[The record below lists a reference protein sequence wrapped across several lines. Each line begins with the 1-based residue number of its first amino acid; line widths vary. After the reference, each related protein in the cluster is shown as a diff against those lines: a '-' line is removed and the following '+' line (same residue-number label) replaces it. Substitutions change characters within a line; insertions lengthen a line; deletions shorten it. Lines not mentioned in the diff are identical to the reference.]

1 MKAFKKREEEFMKP
15 MIPNTE
21 VMRSRGLRALEGE
34 GRGLSHLEVIVRG
47 RLWRQLASRD
57 RSRRA
62 ARSAQRVSI
71 NRLFLSHLSALPVTV
86 NLAATNNPIDWWIS
100 QVSTVPTLHR
110 DALDTLSCP
119 AMSAECE
126 RAFS

>member
-1 MKAFKKREEEFMKP
+1 MKALKKREEEFMKP

-21 VMRSRGLRALEGE
+21 VMRSRGLRALEGEGE

-62 ARSAQRVSI
+62 ARSTQRVSI
-71 NRLFLSHLSALPVTV
+71 DRLFLSHLSALPVTV
-86 NLAATNNPIDWWIS
+86 NLAATTTP
-100 QVSTVPTLHR
+100 PF
-110 DALDTLSCP
+110 
-119 AMSAECE
+119 M
-126 RAFS
+126 

>member
-62 ARSAQRVSI
+62 ARSTQRVSI
-71 NRLFLSHLSALPVTV
+71 DRLFLSHLSALPVTV
-86 NLAATNNPIDWWIS
+86 NLAATTTP
-100 QVSTVPTLHR
+100 PF
-110 DALDTLSCP
+110 
-119 AMSAECE
+119 M
-126 RAFS
+126 